1 MAKVAKIVWA
11 SVGTRVIVDENAT
24 DEQVWEVAKDNLVR
38 NLANDGLDNVDKI
51 ALDTEVPYGS
61 LDGEK

>member
-24 DEQVWEVAKDNLVR
+24 DEQIWEAAKDNLVR
-38 NLANDGLDNVDKI
+38 NLANDGLENVDKI
-51 ALDTEVPYGS
+51 APDTECPYGS

>member
-24 DEQVWEVAKDNLVR
+24 DEQVWEAAKYRLVS

-51 ALDTEVPYGS
+51 ALDIECPYGT

>member
-24 DEQVWEVAKDNLVR
+24 DEQVWETAKDNLVR
-38 NLANDGLDNVDKI
+38 NLASDGLDNVDKI
-51 ALDTEVPYGS
+51 VLDTECPYGT
-61 LDGEK
+61 LDCEN

>member
-11 SVGTRVIVDENAT
+11 SVGTRIVVDENAT
-24 DEQVWEVAKDNLVR
+24 DEQVWEAAKDNLVR

>member
-24 DEQVWEVAKDNLVR
+24 DEQVWETAKDNLVR
-38 NLANDGLDNVDKI
+38 NLASDGLDNGDKI
-51 ALDTEVPYGS
+51 VLDTECPYGT
-61 LDGEK
+61 LGCEN

>member
-24 DEQVWEVAKDNLVR
+24 DEQVWETAKDNLVR
-38 NLANDGLDNVDKI
+38 NLASDGLDNVDKI
-51 ALDTEVPYGS
+51 VLDTECPYGT
-61 LDGEK
+61 LGCEN